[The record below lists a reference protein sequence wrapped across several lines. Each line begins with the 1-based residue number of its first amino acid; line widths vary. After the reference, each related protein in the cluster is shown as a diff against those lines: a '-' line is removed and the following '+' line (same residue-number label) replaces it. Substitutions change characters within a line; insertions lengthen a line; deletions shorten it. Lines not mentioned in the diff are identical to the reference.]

1 MHGAGKGAV
10 SPGGFGTYINRM
22 KKLTLLAA
30 LLAVPLA
37 EPVSAHP
44 HIFVDVGLEGI
55 VDSKGRLTQIK
66 VTWAYDAL
74 FSLLVTEDK
83 GLDPDGDAVLTPQEE
98 AKLAGFDAQWVPG
111 YNGDL
116 VAELNGKALTLSGPI
131 DPTAVMREGRI
142 VTTHLRDVTGTPSVA
157 GKVLTF
163 APFDPSY
170 YTAYDVTMGV
180 AMRGIEGCEINK
192 EEPNLDN
199 EMQKLQAE
207 LAQLGQDQDSFELG
221 FPEVG
226 ASFATRVVITC
237 APS

>member
-1 MHGAGKGAV
+1 
-10 SPGGFGTYINRM
+10 M
-22 KKLTLLAA
+22 KYTLALAA
-30 LLAVPLA
+30 CLASAPA
-37 EPVSAHP
+37 AFAHP

-55 VDSKGRLTQIK
+55 VDADGQLTQVK

-83 GLDPDGDAVLTPQEE
+83 GMDTDGDAVLTPAEE
-98 AKLAGFDAQWVPG
+98 AQLAGFDAQWVPG
-111 YNGDL
+111 FNGDL
-116 VAELNGKALTLSGPI
+116 VAELNGRVMDLSGPLQA
-131 DPTAVMREGRI
+131 TAVMREGRI
-142 VTTHLRDVTGTPSVA
+142 VTTHVRDVAGTPSIA

-170 YTAYDVTMGV
+170 YTAYDVTGRVEMT
-180 AMRGIEGCEINK
+180 GITGCDIGK

-199 EMQKLQAE
+199 EMLNLQRE
-207 LAQLGQDQDSFELG
+207 LAQLGQDQDTFEMG

-226 ASFATRVVITC
+226 ASFATKVVITC